1 MTIELILQYL
11 ILLILIV
18 LSGFFSGSETAFFS
32 LNHLEKDKLKSRSK
46 GKIKNF
52 VNNILNNPDE
62 FLITIL
68 TGNMFVNFLFA
79 SILDNLFETYIFVNA
94 WLYSIIAGTMLILIF
109 GEMTPKNIAIRHSL
123 AFNNFAFPLLRV
135 MHLVIKPVRVVLRR
149 IEQSITTRISRRL
162 KKEEDIHVLIR
173 SALQMGL
180 KKGILHHSELTTIE
194 SFFQFREKNAEDV
207 MLPRTEI
214 IGISVDLSIDEIESN
229 DFKKNKTNIIPV
241 FKKDMDYIIGYIK
254 IDDILPFKYG
264 LHSGNKISQIIK
276 PILPVPET
284 KNLLELMKEMINS
297 KKEMA
302 VIVDEYGGT
311 AGIVTFSHLVKN
323 FLDFFYP
330 ENDYIRKIKD
340 KYILTGQMEIEKLS
354 EIFNVD
360 FNSESRT
367 LGGLIIENMEEIPI
381 PGKKIKINNIVF
393 TVRKV
398 VKNRISEVEARKAK

>member
-135 MHLVIKPVRVVLRR
+135 MHLVIKPVRFVLRR

-214 IGISVDLSIDEIESN
+214 NGISVDLSIDEIESN

-241 FKKDMDYIIGYIK
+241 FKKNMDYIIGYIK

-311 AGIVTFSHLVKN
+311 AGIVTFSQLVKN

-381 PGKKIKINNIVF
+381 PGKKIKINDIVF

>member
-214 IGISVDLSIDEIESN
+214 NGISVDLSIDEIKSN

-241 FKKDMDYIIGYIK
+241 FKKNMDYIIGYIK

-398 VKNRISEVEARKAK
+398 VKNRISEVEARKTK